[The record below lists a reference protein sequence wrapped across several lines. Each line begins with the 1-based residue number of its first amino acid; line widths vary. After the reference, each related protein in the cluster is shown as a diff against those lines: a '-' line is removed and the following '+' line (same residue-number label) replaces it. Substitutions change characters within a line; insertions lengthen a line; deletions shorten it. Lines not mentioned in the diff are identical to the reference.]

1 MRSMRYITPE
11 AIMRSRFGDNARPQ
25 WDAAVLCFRSHE
37 GSRLVAQML
46 GAKPLG
52 YKVLWGMDEVP
63 AYPLAHEFAVGKAR
77 VGLIARCLWGG
88 PQTAVLVEELAYLG
102 VRHLIGIGAAGSIA
116 ADLPRGTQIVATAA
130 LTTDGTSRAY
140 TDGTEVHVNP
150 AIYAAIQRV
159 ERVRPWRLRAVKVAT
174 IDAIYRETDTLIQAL
189 AGRGAETVNME
200 VTPFYAASAVC
211 GVESVWIGHVSDCL
225 VNHTWESWDNL
236 EQMTAQS
243 AQIGLDVLEELLRQ
257 ERIAGGNV

>member
-1 MRSMRYITPE
+1 MRYITPE
-11 AIMRSRFGDNARPQ
+11 TIMRGRFGANPKPR

-37 GSRLVAQML
+37 GSRLIAQTL
-46 GAKPLG
+46 EAEPLG
-52 YKVLWGMDEVP
+52 YKVLWGMDEVS
-63 AYPLAHEFAVGKAR
+63 AYPLAHEFAIGKAR

-88 PQTAVLVEELAYLG
+88 PQTAILVEELAHLG

-116 ADLPRGTQIVATAA
+116 ANLPRSTQIVATAA

-140 TDGTEVHVNP
+140 VDEAEVCVNP
-150 AIYAAIQRV
+150 AIYAAIQRA
-159 ERVRPWRLRAVKVAT
+159 ERAHSWRLRGVKVAT
-174 IDAIYRETDTLIQAL
+174 IDAIYRETDTMIRVL

-225 VNHTWESWDNL
+225 VNHAWEPWDNL

-243 AQIGLDVLEELLRQ
+243 AQIGLDVLEELLR
-257 ERIAGGNV
+257 